1 MSETPLSKADRAIIN
16 ALQGAFP
23 INERPFAEVADWLGM
38 DEKEVMARIRT
49 MLASGV
55 LTRFGPMYNPDR
67 MGESVALCAL
77 EAPQERFD
85 EIAGV
90 VNSFEQVA
98 HNYQRDHKLNMWFV
112 ASGDTMESIQ
122 AVLRKIETQTGC
134 KVYCFPKEREFCVDL
149 RLDA

>member
-1 MSETPLSKADRAIIN
+1 MTDRPLSKADKAILNI
-16 ALQGAFP
+16 LKGSFP
-23 INERPFAEVADWLGM
+23 ISDRPFAEVADWLGM
-38 DEKEVMARIRT
+38 DEKEVMTRIRT

-77 EAPQERFD
+77 EAPEDRFD
-85 EIAGV
+85 EITDM
-90 VNSFEQVA
+90 VNAFVQVA

-112 ASGDTMESIQ
+112 VSGDTMETIET
-122 AVLRKIETQTGC
+122 VLKKIEKQTGC
-134 KVYCFPKEREFCVDL
+134 EVLCFPKEHEFCVEL

>member
-1 MSETPLSKADRAIIN
+1 MSETPLSKADKAIIN

-23 INERPFAEVADWLGM
+23 ISERPFAEVADWLGM
-38 DEKEVMARIRT
+38 DEKEVMTRIRT

-77 EAPQERFD
+77 QAPQERFD
-85 EIAGV
+85 EIADV

-112 ASGDTMESIQ
+112 ASGDTMASIQ

-134 KVYCFPKEREFCVDL
+134 KVYCFPKEHEFCVDL